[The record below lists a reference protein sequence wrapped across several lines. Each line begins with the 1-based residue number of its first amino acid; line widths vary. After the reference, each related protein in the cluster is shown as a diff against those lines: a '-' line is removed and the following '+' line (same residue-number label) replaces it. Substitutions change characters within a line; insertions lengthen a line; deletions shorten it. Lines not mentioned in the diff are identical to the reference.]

1 MGYQVQCAGDDRP
14 WSVCYFST
22 FVRGLLGRSPL
33 FSGYARGRHRVRRDG
48 RHNDEQRGRRLGQRE
63 EVLREGRHEGPLQ
76 GQERRREPGP
86 PDEED
91 LVRRLRRRRYRGRP
105 LQGHVGAG
113 AQHPHQA
120 HEHGVADD
128 RALLKTYDK
137 HWEFYYWGF
146 PPLGLFVILTA
157 ALVYTG
163 ILTWEDPIGKMLDE
177 GEKKAE
183 AAPSVVSNK
192 EVELVA

>member
-1 MGYQVQCAGDDRP
+1 MGH
-14 WSVCYFST
+14 
-22 FVRGLLGRSPL
+22 
-33 FSGYARGRHRVRRDG
+33 ARRRHWQWRDG

-91 LVRRLRRRRYRGRP
+91 LVRRLRRRRT
-105 LQGHVGAG
+105 VGDPFKDTSGPALNILIKLMSMVSLTI
-113 AQHPHQA
+113 AP
-120 HEHGVADD
+120 
-128 RALLKTYDK
+128 LLKTYDK

-163 ILTWEDPIGKMLDE
+163 ILTWEDPIGKTLDE